1 MFAPDICPF
10 LKGLLE
16 TIFREKS
23 VFSGDARGGIGGL
36 MFTLVGEASLGG
48 RLGGFSSWGEADLT
62 VFTEAVEEME
72 SELEVMLSLEG
83 EIGDLLRP
91 KSSLDELIFP
101 LIFTVLIGWILCG
114 ID

>member
-1 MFAPDICPF
+1 M
-10 LKGLLE
+10 
-16 TIFREKS
+16 
-23 VFSGDARGGIGGL
+23 
-36 MFTLVGEASLGG
+36 
-48 RLGGFSSWGEADLT
+48 T

-101 LIFTVLIGWILCG
+101 LIFTVLIGWIL
-114 ID
+114 